1 MRMRNVGAVAVVLL
15 ASVAGLAQQP
25 KVSHAQ
31 MSTRG
36 GENLQREIGA
46 AQAATW
52 LGYTVPATHWVN
64 SGWGDNVLHLEGD
77 DQQIVS
83 EPDQSANVPPAMILL
98 RVTAG
103 KVDRVLIE
111 QTDREVDAGGLP
123 FVWLTGVSP
132 ADSVKTLKSVVEAS
146 IAEEAKASAE
156 KAAPVVTTDRER
168 ARIERDVQRA
178 PERELHRVTDRGM
191 TAIALTNVPE
201 ASAALKDFTA
211 VSYPLTV
218 RDKAAFWL
226 ANERGSEGFR
236 TDAALLKGDKDD
248 AFREKLVFD
257 LTLVKGES
265 RGAAIDALIA
275 AAKTDSA
282 QKVRSQAQFWLAQMA
297 VKKGDP
303 KITRALND
311 SAKDDPEVAIRK
323 SAVFAISRL
332 PEDQA
337 VPELIQVAST
347 SKDATTRKEAIF
359 WLGRSKDP
367 RALEF
372 LEKVVRQ

>member
-1 MRMRNVGAVAVVLL
+1 MRMRNVGVMAVVLM
-15 ASVAGLAQQP
+15 AGVSVLAQQP
-25 KVSHAQ
+25 KVTHAQ
-31 MSTRG
+31 ISTRG
-36 GENLQREIGA
+36 GENLQREMGS

-52 LGYTVPATHWVN
+52 FGYTVPATHWVN

-77 DQQIVS
+77 DRQIVS
-83 EPDQSANVPPAMILL
+83 EPEQSANVPPAMILL

-123 FVWLTGVSP
+123 FVWLTGVNP
-132 ADSVKTLKSVVEAS
+132 ADSVKTLKSVVETG
-146 IAEEAKASAE
+146 IAEEAKA
-156 KAAPVVTTDRER
+156 AAAKVVPATTTDRER
-168 ARIERDVQRA
+168 ARIERDVQRE
-178 PERELHRVTDRGM
+178 PERAMHRLTERGM

-201 ASAALKDFTA
+201 ATAALKAFTA
-211 VSYPLTV
+211 TSYPLAV

-265 RGAAIDALIA
+265 RAAAIDALIA

-297 VKKGDP
+297 SKKADP
-303 KITRALND
+303 RIVRALDD

-323 SAVFAISRL
+323 SAVFALSRL
-332 PEDQA
+332 PESEG

-347 SKDATTRKEAIF
+347 SKDASTRKEAIF

-372 LEKVVRQ
+372 LEKVVKQ